1 MQGGNKSTN
10 DMMSHVLDGI
20 VNLLAAEPGAAL
32 PPTRIGDRV
41 PATTGELPSLSVSVT
56 LDLPRG
62 SGLGT
67 FLREGHQLVQ
77 NSAVIT
83 VSSTPD
89 TFLSDLKTLRI
100 LPLPLKRNPASH
112 SLDFS
117 DDDVSVSRSTD
128 PNNPVKYR
136 LMALPAGKEEF
147 SIDVANALIQFG
159 APQSL
164 GDKLEVVHW
173 TLAFRDDIVVVRH
186 SGLLSLDAWGKDA
199 AETNTLSRA
208 VQQKLAGQRDV
219 LRAQGFAI
227 LNPISLSAASSSL
240 PQPAA
245 GSAFGAWKQTLAYRF
260 AFEIELGGQD
270 SAGVAIRRIDIHAN
284 DSIKEN
290 FTVPAA
296 P

>member
-1 MQGGNKSTN
+1 
-10 DMMSHVLDGI
+10 MMSHVVDGI
-20 VNLLAAEPGAAL
+20 VNLLAADPGAAL
-32 PPTRIGDRV
+32 PATRIGDRT
-41 PATTGELPSLSVSVT
+41 PAATGELPLLSVSVT
-56 LDLPRG
+56 LDPPRG
-62 SGLGT
+62 NGMDG

-77 NSAVIT
+77 STNIVT

-89 TFLSDLKTLRI
+89 AFLPDLKTLRI

-112 SLDFS
+112 SIDFS
-117 DDDVSVSRSTD
+117 EDDVTVQLAND
-128 PNNPVKYR
+128 PSHPVKYQ
-136 LMALPAGKEEF
+136 LALHPEAKQEF
-147 SIDVANALIQFG
+147 ALDVANALIRFG
-159 APQSL
+159 APQNP

-173 TLAFRDDIVVVRH
+173 TLSFRDDIVIVRH
-186 SGLLSLDAWGKDA
+186 GGVLSLDAWGKDA
-199 AETNTLSRA
+199 TETNTLSRA

-227 LNPISLSAASSSL
+227 LNPIALSAASSSI

-245 GSAFGAWKQTLAYRF
+245 GSVFGAWKQTLTYRF

-284 DSIKEN
+284 DTIRED

-296 P
+296 T

>member
-1 MQGGNKSTN
+1 
-10 DMMSHVLDGI
+10 MMSHVVDGI
-20 VNLLAAEPGAAL
+20 VNLLAAEPSAAL
-32 PPTRIGDRV
+32 PVTHIGDRV
-41 PATTGELPSLSVSVT
+41 PAASGELPSLSVSVA
-56 LDLPRG
+56 LDPPRG
-62 SGLGT
+62 NGMDG

-77 NSAVIT
+77 NTTVVT

-89 TFLSDLKTLRI
+89 TFLPDLKTLRI

-117 DDDVSVSRSTD
+117 DDDVGVRRSTD

-136 LMALPAGKEEF
+136 LTLHPAAKEEF
-147 SIDVANALIQFG
+147 TLDVANALIRFG
-159 APQSL
+159 APQNP

-173 TLAFRDDIVVVRH
+173 TLAFRDDIVIVRH

-199 AETNTLSRA
+199 TETNTLSRS
-208 VQQKLAGQRDV
+208 VQQKLAGSRDV

-227 LNPISLSAASSSL
+227 LNPTSLTAASSSL
-240 PQPAA
+240 PEPAA
-245 GSAFGAWKQTLAYRF
+245 GSAFGVWKQTLTYRF

-270 SAGVAIRRIDIHAN
+270 SAGAAIRRIDIHAN
-284 DSIKEN
+284 NTIKEN